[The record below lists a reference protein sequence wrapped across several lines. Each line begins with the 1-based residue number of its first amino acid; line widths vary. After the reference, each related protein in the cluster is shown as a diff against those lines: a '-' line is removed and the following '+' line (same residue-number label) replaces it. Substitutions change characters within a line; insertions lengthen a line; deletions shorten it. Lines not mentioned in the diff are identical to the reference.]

1 MKLQLTPRATQ
12 DLVEIAD
19 YIRTRNPAAAQRVRT
34 AILNSLQTI
43 VLFPRVGR
51 LQSVA
56 GVRKHVTPRYSY
68 LVYYSLDEA
77 SDEIVILTI
86 QHHAREREFSDL

>member
-1 MKLQLTPRATQ
+1 MLRKTWSKSPITSAPATLPPLQRA
-12 DLVEIAD
+12 
-19 YIRTRNPAAAQRVRT
+19 RT

-51 LQSVA
+51 LQDVA
-56 GVRKHVTPRYSY
+56 GVRKHVTPKYSY

-86 QHHAREREFSDL
+86 QHRAREREFSDL